1 MKEAQGAARRR
12 RPTQAE
18 ARQRTREQLL
28 AAAAQVFSEKGFAK
42 ASLEEIAESAGYST
56 GALYYNFKDKDE
68 LLLELLK
75 AGWSQDIDRRVS
87 VVTQAFAPGSDGDPF
102 EALSRHVA
110 ERADR
115 HSQVAR
121 LQAEYWLHA
130 ILNPDG
136 QEVFRAKLREQAE
149 GLEPLIAAAMER
161 YGTAGDISAK
171 EMTTVAVLLFD
182 GMVRQRSLDPQAIPE
197 DLYAR
202 VIRRLFTTRPAPG
215 ADERHSSP

>member
-1 MKEAQGAARRR
+1 MNAARPAARRR

-18 ARQRTREQLL
+18 TRQRTREQLL
-28 AAAAQVFSEKGFAK
+28 ASAARVFLEKGFAK

-75 AGWSQDIDRRVS
+75 TGWSQDIERRVS
-87 VVTQAFAPGSDGDPF
+87 AVTHAFTAGAGDPF
-102 EALSRHVA
+102 DALSRHLIELA
-110 ERADR
+110 GQQ
-115 HSQVAR
+115 SQVAR
-121 LQAEYWLHA
+121 LQAEYWLYA

-136 QEVFRAKLREQAE
+136 REVFRARLREQAG
-149 GLEPLIAAAMER
+149 GLEPVIAAAMDR
-161 YGTAGDISAK
+161 YGTAGDISPK

-197 DLYAR
+197 DLFAR
-202 VIRRLFTTRPAPG
+202 VIRRLFTARTVPETG
-215 ADERHSSP
+215 EREQSP